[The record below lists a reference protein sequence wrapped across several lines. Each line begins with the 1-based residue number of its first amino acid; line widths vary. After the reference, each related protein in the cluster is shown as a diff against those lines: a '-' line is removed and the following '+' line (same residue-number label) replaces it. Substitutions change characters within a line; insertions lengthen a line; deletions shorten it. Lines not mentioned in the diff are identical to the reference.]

1 MCDCNSVLHIYM
13 YIQVV
18 SLEKELSTCRVEGQ
32 DLKQKGTALL
42 TSLTRLS
49 GETVT
54 LSEEEEGD
62 GGEGDQGA
70 EMKEDT
76 AKSGL
81 VSLVT

>member
-1 MCDCNSVLHIYM
+1 MIVTLCYIYTY

-18 SLEKELSTCRVEGQ
+18 SLEKELNTCRVEGQ

-54 LSEEEEGD
+54 LSEEDEE
-62 GGEGDQGA
+62 GGEGEQGA